1 MKNILLILC
10 FLVSLSACDTQ
21 QDVID
26 TGTASPYFDGTM
38 MEFLRADDY
47 NWELTVKMIERAG
60 LTDLFEGRVDTLPE
74 ITFWGLKSYSI
85 QRYICDEQMKNGNN
99 IQSVEDIS
107 VKDCRNFILHYVS
120 KGKLLKKDIAY
131 RNMDYQIFD
140 ERQEGRTVITCLAGN
155 QFYAYLEVSP
165 YGGVADGGAVTLKLY
180 SPVYEK
186 IPMATPDIQPK
197 NGVIHAL
204 NYGHAFGKI

>member
-1 MKNILLILC
+1 MKDILLILC
-10 FLVSLSACDTQ
+10 FLVGLSACDTQ
-21 QDVID
+21 QHVID

-38 MEFLRADDY
+38 MEFLRADAY

-85 QRYICDEQMKNGNN
+85 QRYIWDEQMKNGNN

-155 QFYAYLEVSP
+155 QFYAYLETSP